1 MPPLDALNGSP
12 LPLARLL
19 GIVLRQADRDCVVA
33 EMTVRDDLCTL
44 GERVHGGA
52 LMALADTAAA
62 TGTAVSLPDGAA
74 GTTTI
79 ESKTNFIAACALG
92 ETITTETTPLH
103 RGRSTMVWQTRII
116 RADGRLAA
124 IVTQTQLVLPGKR
137 A

>member
-1 MPPLDALNGSP
+1 
-12 LPLARLL
+12 
-19 GIVLRQADRDCVVA
+19 LRQADRDCVVA

-79 ESKTNFIAACALG
+79 ESKTNFVSSAALG
-92 ETITTETTPLH
+92 TKLIATATPIH
-103 RGRSTMVWQTRII
+103 RGRQTQVWQTLVKTE
-116 RADGRLAA
+116 AGRLVA
-124 IVTQTQLVLPGKR
+124 VVSQTQMILYPR
-137 A
+137 NDA